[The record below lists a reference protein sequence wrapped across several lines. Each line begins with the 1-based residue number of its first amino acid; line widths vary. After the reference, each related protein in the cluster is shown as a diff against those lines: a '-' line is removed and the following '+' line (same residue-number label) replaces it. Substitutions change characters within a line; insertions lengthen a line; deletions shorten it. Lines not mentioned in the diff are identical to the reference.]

1 MLDFFDNEIMSL
13 ATIKISHYFDGSDV
27 IIWHSFESNYCNNRK
42 LQHFLKIY
50 KTVKR
55 IMLSICY
62 LCVPILSFSLFTVL
76 IFNMKIFK
84 IILCL
89 KYLNLFFKFIIFS
102 FPIDYGKKI

>member
-1 MLDFFDNEIMSL
+1 MLPSFCFLSVINDFVLNILDLFDSEIMSL
-13 ATIKISHYFDGSDV
+13 TTIKISYYFDVCDV
-27 IIWHSFESNYCNNRK
+27 IIWYSFESNYCNNRK

-76 IFNMKIFK
+76 IFYMKNF
-84 IILCL
+84 
-89 KYLNLFFKFIIFS
+89 
-102 FPIDYGKKI
+102 